1 MTDDD
6 DAPDIIPLWGPD
18 VVDVVVEDAAG
29 DRQLARL
36 LLTTRG
42 LGWGLKA
49 AEGSVEEARPGFSSL
64 MEEPLN
70 YWTLI

>member
-1 MTDDD
+1 MDEVTDDD

-42 LGWGLKA
+42 LG
-49 AEGSVEEARPGFSSL
+49 
-64 MEEPLN
+64 
-70 YWTLI
+70 

>member
-6 DAPDIIPLWGPD
+6 DAPDIIPLRGPD
-18 VVDVVVEDAAG
+18 VVDVVVAAG

-49 AEGSVEEARPGFSSL
+49 AEGSVEEARP
-64 MEEPLN
+64 
-70 YWTLI
+70 